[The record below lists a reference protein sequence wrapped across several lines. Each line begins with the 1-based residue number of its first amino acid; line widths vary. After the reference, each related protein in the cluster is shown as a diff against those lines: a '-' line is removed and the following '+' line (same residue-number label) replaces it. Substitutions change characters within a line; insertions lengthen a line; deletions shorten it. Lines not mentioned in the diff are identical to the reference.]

1 MCRDVC
7 YVALDRAVQMGGI
20 GEVVEIDECLLRG
33 KRKSNKGRLTAGDL
47 QQRNEQRRKRPREG
61 ILV

>member
-1 MCRDVC
+1 MC

-33 KRKSNKGRLTAGDL
+33 KHKSNKEKLTAGDL
-47 QQRNEQRRKRPREG
+47 EQRNERRRKTARKG
-61 ILV
+61 I